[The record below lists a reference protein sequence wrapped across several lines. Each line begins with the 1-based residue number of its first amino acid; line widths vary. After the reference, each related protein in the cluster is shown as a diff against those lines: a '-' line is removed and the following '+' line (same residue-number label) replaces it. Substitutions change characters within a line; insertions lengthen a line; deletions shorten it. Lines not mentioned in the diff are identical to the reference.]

1 MKDPYTIA
9 LVGVGRASKPDG
21 KDGNKIGYQHAIN
34 LADQTR
40 GRLVA
45 GVDINAENLTA
56 WQEKFGI
63 AGGYL
68 DYGKML
74 GELKPDVVC
83 IATFVGTHYPLIEQ
97 AARAGV
103 RGIVCEKPFL
113 NSPAELAKLRA
124 LIAETGVK
132 IVVNHMRRYQPLFQL
147 VKKLIADGRIGAPEL
162 MSTGIDGWDLSEW
175 GAHWLDIFRFFN
187 NDIPVQWVLGQTRT
201 REARSFGHA
210 MEEHALAYFQF
221 ENGCKGLVDGGHRIG
236 DCCMSISGS
245 EGTIRI
251 PHESQ
256 AVLFSRAG
264 CEEFTTEAYGPTVWL
279 GPWHALFDWM
289 EGGAEPSLGTTNQ
302 LLTSELNL
310 AAYLSALT
318 GDQMDLPLASDFAVW
333 PVDAIAAKNA
343 GQL

>member
-162 MSTGIDGWDLSEW
+162 MSTGIDGWDL
-175 GAHWLDIFRFFN
+175 
-187 NDIPVQWVLGQTRT
+187 
-201 REARSFGHA
+201 
-210 MEEHALAYFQF
+210 
-221 ENGCKGLVDGGHRIG
+221 
-236 DCCMSISGS
+236 
-245 EGTIRI
+245 
-251 PHESQ
+251 
-256 AVLFSRAG
+256 FS
-264 CEEFTTEAYGPTVWL
+264 V
-279 GPWHALFDWM
+279 
-289 EGGAEPSLGTTNQ
+289 
-302 LLTSELNL
+302 
-310 AAYLSALT
+310 
-318 GDQMDLPLASDFAVW
+318 
-333 PVDAIAAKNA
+333 
-343 GQL
+343 